1 MTSSDGDA
9 VLNVVTDQGAREVRG
24 TLLGKASSRVEVHNH
39 PPTESCPPYRRCSAC
54 RWTEITVLR
63 REDGQ
68 YVLVNEGLSQ
78 VEGEVAYAR
87 VSVATSAEAAVQRL
101 YRVNQRGRDPL
112 EPFLP
117 QVARKALLSAS
128 GSDPGIEESMRSR
141 GFLPC

>member
-24 TLLGKASSRVEVHNH
+24 TLLGKASSRVDSHNH
-39 PPTESCPPYRRCSAC
+39 PDGEKCPPYKRCSAC
-54 RWTEITVLR
+54 RWTEITVLK
-63 REDGQ
+63 REDGH
-68 YVLVNEGLSQ
+68 YVLVNEGLSR
-78 VEGEVAYAR
+78 VDGEIPYAR
-87 VSVATSAEAAVQRL
+87 ISVAASPDAAVERL

-128 GSDPGIEESMRSR
+128 TLDDGIARVMRVR
-141 GFLPC
+141 GFLS